1 MKHLVST
8 TNRNKEYP
16 VSQYKEVPIK
26 IVFGNSM
33 GEMSRYGHKADLT
46 QTSPLIS
53 QIRMFYNSIRTEENH
68 ENDLL
73 ALRFLS
79 INSIIDPWVF
89 ILLSPSV
96 LHFFCLSV
104 CKTRLGKFRGSV
116 SESTLAK
123 GNYHVELSRPTMW
136 TSCPPMEENIWS
148 QQCCLWLHVS
158 IYYKCAILPACRA
171 HTSWRSLTDCNHFP
185 GCFHF
190 IMTVITAPLGN

>member
-16 VSQYKEVPIK
+16 VPQYKKVSTK
-26 IVFGNSM
+26 IVFRNNM
-33 GEMSRYGHKADLT
+33 GEMSHYGHKADLT

-53 QIRMFYNSIRTEENH
+53 QIRVFYNSIRTEEEYH
-68 ENDLL
+68 EHDLL

-104 CKTRLGKFRGSV
+104 CKSRLGKFRGSV
-116 SESTLAK
+116 SETTLAK
-123 GNYHVELSRPTMW
+123 DNRHAPVELSRTTMW
-136 TSCPPMEENIWS
+136 TGCPPVEETVWS
-148 QQCCLWLHVS
+148 QQCVCDSTFLFIGSVQSCLPAGHTQAGEVWWTAIIFMGVSILLWL
-158 IYYKCAILPACRA
+158 
-171 HTSWRSLTDCNHFP
+171 
-185 GCFHF
+185 
-190 IMTVITAPLGN
+190 